1 MKESRT
7 NRPKA
12 KRKEKNKTEGQERIK
27 MIGGYTYNLVEID
40 AHIYIPIYMKKTTK
54 KKEEEREMK

>member
-1 MKESRT
+1 
-7 NRPKA
+7 
-12 KRKEKNKTEGQERIK
+12 